1 MDKIDNPRVNS
12 DTPWAKQHR
21 AGAMKA
27 GAVGGM
33 SLLSQQP
40 WSEVPLQALAGS
52 TVRGVNTFFPQELWL
67 LSFFRPPT
75 GGGKERKKTGTGGGK
90 QR

>member
-1 MDKIDNPRVNS
+1 
-12 DTPWAKQHR
+12 
-21 AGAMKA
+21 MKA

-75 GGGKERKKTGTGGGK
+75 GGGKEKEKDRNRRRKAEMTRGC
-90 QR
+90 QQESL

>member
-1 MDKIDNPRVNS
+1 
-12 DTPWAKQHR
+12 
-21 AGAMKA
+21 MKA
-27 GAVGGM
+27 GAVGGI

-75 GGGKERKKTGTGGGK
+75 GGGKEKEKDRNRRRKAEMTRGC
-90 QR
+90 QQESL